1 MTNPYEQTP
10 SNDDPFG
17 KQENQSGYPYNSGY
31 DQSPN
36 QGQSQGYG
44 GYQSYSNNAYPNQSA
59 GYGAQLG
66 QSYQPGVGNTPPDNW
81 MWATILTTLLCCLPL
96 GAVGIYYSSQVE
108 SRWYRGDY
116 QGSQDASNKAKNLA
130 LASVI
135 TSVVL
140 VVLYFVFFV
149 GILGMS
155 LNELSET

>member
-1 MTNPYEQTP
+1 
-10 SNDDPFG
+10 
-17 KQENQSGYPYNSGY
+17 
-31 DQSPN
+31 
-36 QGQSQGYG
+36 
-44 GYQSYSNNAYPNQSA
+44 
-59 GYGAQLG
+59 
-66 QSYQPGVGNTPPDNW
+66 

>member
-1 MTNPYEQTP
+1 MTNPYDQNP

-17 KQENQSGYPYNSGY
+17 QQENQGGYPYNSGY
-31 DQSPN
+31 NQSPN

-108 SRWYRGDY
+108 GRWYRGDY
-116 QGSQDASNKAKNLA
+116 AGAQDASDKAKNLA

-135 TSVVL
+135 VSVAL

-155 LNELSET
+155 LSELSDA

>member
-1 MTNPYEQTP
+1 MTNPYEQNP